1 MNTMRPGRARAASS
15 WFLLSLICVTS
26 VHAQRENMVVADFDG
41 GRVETV
47 PGLALVVLA
56 DEQLGGTSTAN
67 LVVFNPGATGSK
79 GALRISFNITS
90 AFPAPFDGVWALLGT
105 DGMPTDVSAY
115 RGVRFQARSKN
126 GTFLAGV
133 GQFAGRTA
141 FYIAPFD
148 VTPEWAIVEIPFEKF
163 RLMPPPGAPPA
174 ANPAPLVPNG
184 VVSLTFNVSPQLRG
198 QFDLEIDQVELYR

>member
-1 MNTMRPGRARAASS
+1 
-15 WFLLSLICVTS
+15 
-26 VHAQRENMVVADFDG
+26 MVVADFDG
-41 GRVETV
+41 GKVETV
-47 PGLALVVLA
+47 KGLALVVLA

-67 LVVFNPGATGSK
+67 LAVFKPGATGSK
-79 GALRISFNITS
+79 GALRISFNITA

-105 DGMPTDVSAY
+105 DGMPTDLSAY

-133 GQFAGRTA
+133 GQYAGRTA
-141 FYIAPFD
+141 FYLAPFD
-148 VTPEWAIVEIPFEKF
+148 VTPEWASVEIPFDKF
-163 RLMPPPGAPPA
+163 KLMPPPGAPPA

-184 VVSLTFNVSPQLRG
+184 VVSLTFNISSQLRG

>member
-1 MNTMRPGRARAASS
+1 
-15 WFLLSLICVTS
+15 
-26 VHAQRENMVVADFDG
+26 MVVADFDDG
-41 GRVETV
+41 KVETAK
-47 PGLALVVLA
+47 GLALVVLA

-67 LVVFNPGATGSK
+67 LAVFKPGATGSK

-90 AFPAPFDGVWALLGT
+90 AFPAPFGGVWALLGT
-105 DGMPTDVSAY
+105 DGMPTDLSTY

-133 GQFAGRTA
+133 GQYAGRTA
-141 FYIAPFD
+141 FYLAPFD
-148 VTPEWAIVEIPFEKF
+148 VTPEWAVVEIPFDKF
-163 RLMPPPGAPPA
+163 KLMPPPGAPPA

-184 VVSLTFNVSPQLRG
+184 VVSLTFNISSQLRG

>member
-1 MNTMRPGRARAASS
+1 MRLGRARAALCWS
-15 WFLLSLICVTS
+15 LLSLICAAPA
-26 VHAQRENMVVADFDG
+26 HAQSQNMVVADFDDG
-41 GRVETV
+41 KVETV
-47 PGLALVVLA
+47 KGLALVVLA

-67 LVVFNPGATGSK
+67 LAVFTPGATASK

-115 RGVRFQARSKN
+115 KGVRFQARSKN

-133 GQFAGRTA
+133 GQYAGRTA
-141 FYIAPFD
+141 FYLAPFD
-148 VTPEWAIVEIPFEKF
+148 VTPEWAVVEIPFDKF
-163 RLMPPPGAPPA
+163 KLMPPPGAQPA

-184 VVSLTFNVSPQLRG
+184 VVSLTFNISSQLRG